1 VEPIPVGTG
10 VRLGVERGAQVLG
23 LDELLDGGQ
32 PGRCQSPSRGQP
44 LDALLV
50 CFGPAAA
57 TLSRGDQQLGA
68 VGVERFAEFCDR
80 HLRHADDCMR
90 EHVQS
95 AEFDRLLVAAVQRA
109 FPPMSTSSWSP
120 TTTACSAPGPTTSAR
135 PQAKRD

>member
-68 VGVERFAEFCDR
+68 VGVEAATDAVDPAEAQGLLHDVVVEAYGPPLRF
-80 HLRHADDCMR
+80 L
-90 EHVQS
+90 
-95 AEFDRLLVAAVQRA
+95 
-109 FPPMSTSSWSP
+109 
-120 TTTACSAPGPTTSAR
+120 
-135 PQAKRD
+135 